1 MTTNIDTL
9 LAELEGWAGLDLDN
23 AAYELL
29 RNLEQQSALGH
40 AKEFETAFNAGAGQY
55 VLRWLIQ
62 HYILP
67 AVVTPDAT
75 QFKAG
80 IRQGELNVVAG
91 ILATM
96 EFSRNGGRR

>member
-1 MTTNIDTL
+1 MTSNVVSI
-9 LAELEGWAGLDLDN
+9 LAELEGWAGLDLEN
-23 AAYELL
+23 PAYELL
-29 RNLEQQSALGH
+29 RNMEEQDALAH
-40 AKEFETAFNAGAGQY
+40 AQQFEAAFNAGAGEY
-55 VLRWLIQ
+55 VLRWMVQ

-67 AVVTPDAT
+67 AVVTADAT

>member
-1 MTTNIDTL
+1 MKSNVVAI
-9 LAELEGWAGLDLDN
+9 LAELDGWDGLDLEN
-23 AAYELL
+23 PAYELL
-29 RNLEQQSALGH
+29 RNMEQEDALAH
-40 AKEFETAFNAGAGQY
+40 ARQFEAAFAAGDGEY
-55 VLRWLIQ
+55 VLKWLIQ
-62 HYILP
+62 HYVLP

-96 EFSRNGGRR
+96 EFSRNGGR

>member
-1 MTTNIDTL
+1 MTANVVKI
-9 LAELEGWAGLDLDN
+9 LADLEGWTGLDLEN
-23 AAYELL
+23 PAYELL
-29 RNLEQQSALGH
+29 RNMEEQDALAH
-40 AKEFETAFNAGAGQY
+40 ARQFEAAFTAGAGEY
-55 VLRWLIQ
+55 VLKWLIQ
-62 HYILP
+62 HYVLP

-96 EFSRNGGRR
+96 EFSSNGGRR